1 MTVTTRSQTLS
12 SRMTTMT
19 PSPEPETNMRSP
31 SPVRRS
37 LRVVH
42 ARGSFQ
48 SPPPTLVNTSN
59 VYKYKTGSKRM
70 NTRSSEKLFIKLT
83 EKHYGTRTRS
93 QSQFIQKYSDYTGAV
108 TRSMSKCM

>member
-12 SRMTTMT
+12 SRMTTMS
-19 PSPEPETNMRSP
+19 PSPEPVTNMRSP

-42 ARGSFQ
+42 ARGTFQ
-48 SPPPTLVNTSN
+48 SPPHTVKTSN

-83 EKHYGTRTRS
+83 EKHCGTRTRS

>member
-19 PSPEPETNMRSP
+19 PSPEPATNTRSP

-37 LRVVH
+37 PRLVH
-42 ARGSFQ
+42 TLSHESDS
-48 SPPPTLVNTSN
+48 SPSPTHDTTVRMNTR
-59 VYKYKTGSKRM
+59 SKRM
-70 NTRSSEKLFIKLT
+70 NTRSSAKRFIKLT
-83 EKHYGTRTRS
+83 EEQCGTRTRS
-93 QSQFIQKYSDYTGAV
+93 QSRFIQKYSDYTGAV